1 MTNRDHKEYE
11 IIRVILLW
19 TDAAIK
25 HI

>member
-1 MTNRDHKEYE
+1 MTNRDYKEYE
-11 IIRVILLW
+11 MIRVILLW

>member
-11 IIRVILLW
+11 IIPVILLW